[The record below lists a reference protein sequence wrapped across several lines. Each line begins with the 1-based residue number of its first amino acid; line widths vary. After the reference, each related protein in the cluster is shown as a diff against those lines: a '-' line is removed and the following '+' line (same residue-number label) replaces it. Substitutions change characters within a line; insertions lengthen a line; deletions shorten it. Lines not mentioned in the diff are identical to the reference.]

1 MDARLLRA
9 ACRATG
15 FMPDNEGM
23 ALYHAARAVAHLG
36 PLLEVGGYCGKSAIY
51 LGAAAKEA
59 GSVLFSVDH
68 HRGSEENQPGQEHH
82 DRRLVDPNGRVDT
95 LPHFRATVAGA
106 GLEEVVVAIVGES
119 ATVAEHWRTTLAMVF
134 IDGGHSQAAVDAD
147 YAGWTPRL
155 VIGGRLAIHD
165 VFPEPADGGRPP
177 FVVYGRALQSGD
189 FEEIDSEGSLRVLR
203 RT

>member
-1 MDARLLRA
+1 MDPTLLRA
-9 ACRATG
+9 ARRATG
-15 FMPDNEGM
+15 FMPDKEGM
-23 ALYHAARAVAHLG
+23 ALYHAALAVAHLG

-95 LPHFRATVAGA
+95 FPRFRATVAGA

-119 ATVAEHWRTTLAMVF
+119 ATVAKHWRTTLAMVF

-155 VIGGRLAIHD
+155 VIGGTLAIHD

-177 FVVYGRALQSGD
+177 FVVYARALQSGD
-189 FEEIDSEGSLRVLR
+189 FEEIGTEGSLRVLR
-203 RT
+203 LT

>member
-1 MDARLLRA
+1 MDPTLLRA
-9 ACRATG
+9 ARRATG
-15 FMPDNEGM
+15 FMPDKEGM
-23 ALYHAARAVAHLG
+23 ALYHAALAVALLG

-59 GSVLFSVDH
+59 RSVLFSVDH

-95 LPHFRATVAGA
+95 FPRFRATVAGA

-119 ATVAEHWRTTLAMVF
+119 ATVAKHWRTTLAMVF

-155 VIGGRLAIHD
+155 VIGGTLAIHD
-165 VFPEPADGGRPP
+165 VFAEPTDGGRPP
-177 FVVYGRALQSGD
+177 FIVYERALRSGD
-189 FEEIDSEGSLRVLR
+189 FEEIGADGSLRLLR
-203 RT
+203 RV